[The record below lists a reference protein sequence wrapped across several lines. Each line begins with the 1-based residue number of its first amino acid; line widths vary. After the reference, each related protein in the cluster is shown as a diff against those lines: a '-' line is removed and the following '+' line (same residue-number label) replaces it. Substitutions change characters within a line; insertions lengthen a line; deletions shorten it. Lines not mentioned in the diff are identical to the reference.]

1 MSRYID
7 ILIKNANVIDP
18 QDNTVK
24 KSNIAIYDGKI
35 IDYDAQ
41 ENYIVKDE
49 LEAQGYYLSPGWI
62 DAHTH
67 IFTDVTESGLPADAV
82 LIPMGITTTID
93 GGSSGCENWK
103 SFKHNI
109 VDKNIMNIYYSLNV
123 SPAGQITEKYP
134 ENVNPEN
141 YDVKKIKKIIET
153 DRAYIRGLKLRY
165 GAEVVKD
172 FGNDVL
178 DKVIKLADELNC
190 AITLHVTN
198 PPCPMEEI
206 VSKMRAGDVIC
217 HIYQG
222 KKSTIIDK
230 QGNVK
235 KAVFEARKRGVFFD
249 SADARINHSYKVIKA
264 ALSQDFKPDI
274 ISTDLTYASMFRNM
288 CWGLPVVLSKW
299 LNLGMSLQEVIK
311 ACTYNPAKIHHL
323 NNGLGTL
330 EAGANANI
338 TIFKVIDKDFR
349 MKNRMNEEFSGTKLI
364 VPQCSIINGEI
375 MYRNVEFPF

>member
-1 MSRYID
+1 
-7 ILIKNANVIDP
+7 
-18 QDNTVK
+18 
-24 KSNIAIYDGKI
+24 
-35 IDYDAQ
+35 
-41 ENYIVKDE
+41 
-49 LEAQGYYLSPGWI
+49 
-62 DAHTH
+62 
-67 IFTDVTESGLPADAV
+67 
-82 LIPMGITTTID
+82 
-93 GGSSGCENWK
+93 
-103 SFKHNI
+103 
-109 VDKNIMNIYYSLNV
+109 MNIYYSLNV